1 MGIAQCSKQAE
12 ETLKGAIF
20 PNRGTSSAFEY
31 YPVISDVKSVAWGH
45 CGDAYNPFEDSI
57 FREILVVCGDNGI
70 IIHAFR
76 NTNRNEVFESIP
88 TGEAVQGKWVEWGS
102 THRTCENLND
112 INKPCETSESVSANT
127 AVGDG
132 GSFSRSIPRNWLHTF
147 LTKLDTVV
155 SNGKYSA
162 RYPAKSSLPHS
173 AEVVSFDIYDN
184 TLNFLKF
191 LSCATPLCDKKE
203 NSSDETVVGQ
213 VGNASFPIESGSG
226 GILFR
231 CSRVFSSSSHHLI
244 GLVLNFPENTS
255 DKSSEAYI
263 RYSGKVFVVV
273 MMLNQWGLQ
282 WVCSIDL
289 QDQYPSPG
297 QSPKWA
303 DFQFSED
310 FLVCLNTTGL
320 ICIWGAKT
328 GGLVARF
335 DVLKSCGL
343 DLNVGC
349 GLNKSKLSVNGDS
362 APTTSKSKLSVN
374 RDSAPTTSQE
384 ADQNNEVHGRETCV
398 EDILSA
404 RTFRRLMVV
413 SHSFLLAVTDEY
425 GVIYVICAAEY
436 VSEKCGIPNFFD
448 YPYKYSNCGML
459 AGWKVAG
466 CEIGSQKW
474 LSDLS
479 PCPPSY
485 VPNLSIEGSSNK
497 NHTRLTRGH
506 RHADGKETQ
515 LHTYASGFCMTSQK
529 NGWKISSPE
538 SGIASAPLR
547 KVFLPLDRFNKE
559 DSICFSPFGITR
571 LVRNCSVEQQKNYK
585 IVHTSLHVVSPV
597 HDDRDLETLC
607 MSKSCA
613 SIQEITFSGESI
625 GCSFH
630 GCLYLVTQDGLSV
643 ILPSVSVSSSIF
655 AAESSRYWQ
664 PNSTTG
670 GESQIKILLAT
681 NEFKELGRPW
691 QIEVVD
697 RTLLY
702 EGPQEAERIC
712 LENGEDWFSIDVLFI
727 AYLTFRLKV
736 LFAFF
741 FY

>member
-20 PNRGTSSAFEY
+20 PNRGSSSAFEY

-112 INKPCETSESVSANT
+112 INKTCETSESVSANT

-173 AEVVSFDIYDN
+173 AEVVSFDIYDS

-213 VGNASFPIESGSG
+213 VGNASFPIESDSG

-231 CSRVFSSSSHHLI
+231 CSRVFSSSSHRLI

-255 DKSSEAYI
+255 DKCSEAYI

-297 QSPKWA
+297 RSPKWA

-349 GLNKSKLSVNGDS
+349 GLNKSKLSVN
-362 APTTSKSKLSVN
+362 T
-374 RDSAPTTSQE
+374 DSAPTTSQE

-413 SHSFLLAVTDEY
+413 SHSFLLAVIDEY
-425 GVIYVICAAEY
+425 GVIYVIWAAEY
-436 VSEKCGIPNFFD
+436 ISEKCDIFKNLEHS
-448 YPYKYSNCGML
+448 YKYSNCGML

-466 CEIGSQKW
+466 CEIGYQKQ

-479 PCPPSY
+479 PCPCSY
-485 VPNLSIEGSSNK
+485 VSDLSVEGPSNK
-497 NHTRLTRGH
+497 NHTRLTKGH
-506 RHADGKETQ
+506 HHTDGKETL
-515 LHTYASGFCMTSQK
+515 LHTYASGFTTTSQI
-529 NGWKISSPE
+529 NGWKISNPD

-571 LVRNCSVEQQKNYK
+571 LVRSRSGEQQENYK

-597 HDDRDLETLC
+597 LDDRDLKICC

-613 SIQEITFSGESI
+613 SIREITLSGESI

-643 ILPSVSVSSSIF
+643 ILPSVSVSSSIL

-664 PNSTTG
+664 PNTTTG

-681 NEFKELGRPW
+681 DEFKELGRPW
-691 QIEVVD
+691 QIEIVD

-702 EGPQEAERIC
+702 EGPEEAELIC
-712 LENGEDWFSIDVLFI
+712 LANGED
-727 AYLTFRLKV
+727 
-736 LFAFF
+736 
-741 FY
+741 